1 MTPSTGHSVLQLP
14 VPPLEDWVRERTRH
28 HDAGFVSADPRFG
41 HAHVT
46 ALAPFVR
53 GPSTADL
60 AAIADIVDATAPI
73 PVRLAELGQFPDGI
87 IHLRLEP
94 DEPLRALTARLV
106 ATFPRFEPYEGAFGP
121 HPVPHVTLDAATP
134 TVTIESTRR
143 WLGDAVP
150 CACTLTRLQ
159 LAWWESG
166 RCHVMHEW
174 TLG

>member
-1 MTPSTGHSVLQLP
+1 M
-14 VPPLEDWVRERTRH
+14 
-28 HDAGFVSADPRFG
+28 
-41 HAHVT
+41 
-46 ALAPFVR
+46 
-53 GPSTADL
+53 
-60 AAIADIVDATAPI
+60 
-73 PVRLAELGQFPDGI
+73 
-87 IHLRLEP
+87 
-94 DEPLRALTARLV
+94 
-106 ATFPRFEPYEGAFGP
+106 
-121 HPVPHVTLDAATP
+121 TLDAATP